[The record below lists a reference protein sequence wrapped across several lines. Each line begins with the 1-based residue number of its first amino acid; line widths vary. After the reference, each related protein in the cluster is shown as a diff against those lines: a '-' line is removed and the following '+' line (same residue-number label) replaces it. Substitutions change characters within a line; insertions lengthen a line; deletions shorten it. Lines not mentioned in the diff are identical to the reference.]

1 MMGKM
6 GMLVYLMLFL
16 IGELP
21 PLFTFLLFF
30 LCNILFI
37 IFLLRTL
44 LILTYIFMFCLQG
57 ILQLEVHGLK
67 MCKKSEINRFLCEKP
82 FL

>member
-44 LILTYIFMFCLQG
+44 LILTNIFLFCLQG
-57 ILQLEVHGLK
+57 ILQLEVNSLK
-67 MCKKSEINRFLCEKP
+67 ICKKSEIMDFYVRNIFL
-82 FL
+82 